1 MYPFVEEL
9 EYTIQGA
16 SSRPPPCPFEAWD
29 RIGRAQN
36 VLVQY
41 ACNATTGGGR
51 HRHHRDG
58 GSRWCRSRPFS
69 WTDVA
74 CQLPTTQHAHSG
86 GCCARGGSAAVGN
99 GQWARAGEAGSRPSA
114 RLPECLLRLLLRS
127 ASRHPWGGLPG
138 GGWGGYFRTGRVVC
152 FAVWLLWL
160 GPAAHD
166 MDSSGDDLS
175 GWR

>member
-1 MYPFVEEL
+1 MFW
-9 EYTIQGA
+9 
-16 SSRPPPCPFEAWD
+16 SSTH
-29 RIGRAQN
+29 
-36 VLVQY
+36 
-41 ACNATTGGGR
+41 ATTGGGR

-99 GQWARAGEAGSRPSA
+99 GQWARAGEAGSMPSA

-127 ASRHPWGGLPG
+127 ASRHPWGGSLAADGEVTSELEGWFVLPCGYCGWDRPRMTWTAAVTICRVG
-138 GGWGGYFRTGRVVC
+138 GRAVARKPRPRVKK
-152 FAVWLLWL
+152 W
-160 GPAAHD
+160 
-166 MDSSGDDLS
+166 
-175 GWR
+175 

>member
-1 MYPFVEEL
+1 MRTYGTRGGSHELFTVYPFVEEL

-36 VLVQY
+36 VLVQC

-99 GQWARAGEAGSRPSA
+99 GQWARAGEAGSMPSA
-114 RLPECLLRLLLRS
+114 RLPECLLPLLLRS
-127 ASRHPWGGLPG
+127 ASRHPWGGSLAADG
-138 GGWGGYFRTGRVVC
+138 EVTSELEGWFGSWDRPRMT
-152 FAVWLLWL
+152 
-160 GPAAHD
+160 
-166 MDSSGDDLS
+166 
-175 GWR
+175 